1 MAIHYYTVD
10 TETTGLSKD
19 LNEIFQISIIRCSD
33 RHQLSRR
40 IKVENLDT
48 VNQRALE
55 VTNTKMSD
63 LLFGDK
69 KEDVVSECE
78 SFFAQDGATPE
89 HRCIVG
95 HNIVGFDLRFLFKLW
110 EKCEKE
116 FPAALWLDT
125 LKYVRKYAK
134 ANGLDNK
141 QWDLNNAC
149 IKLGITPKKGA
160 HSALIDT
167 QNNYLLWKEI
177 QKRGVPQVEI
187 IERRRHILGE
197 K

>member
-33 RHQLSRR
+33 RHQLSRK
-40 IKVENLDT
+40 IKVENLET

-63 LLFGDK
+63 LLLGDK
-69 KEDVVSECE
+69 KEDVVQECE
-78 SFFAQDGATPE
+78 NFFAQDGVTPE

-110 EKCEKE
+110 EKCGKE

-177 QKRGVPQVEI
+177 QKRGVPQVEL
-187 IERRRHILGE
+187 IERRKHILE
-197 K
+197 EE